1 MCACVCVFVFE
12 REREGV
18 CVVSACMF
26 AATNSFGDPAK
37 GRTRGLGFKFFD
49 D

>member
-1 MCACVCVFVFE
+1 
-12 REREGV
+12 
-18 CVVSACMF
+18 MF

-37 GRTRGLGFKFFD
+37 GRTRGLGFKSFD